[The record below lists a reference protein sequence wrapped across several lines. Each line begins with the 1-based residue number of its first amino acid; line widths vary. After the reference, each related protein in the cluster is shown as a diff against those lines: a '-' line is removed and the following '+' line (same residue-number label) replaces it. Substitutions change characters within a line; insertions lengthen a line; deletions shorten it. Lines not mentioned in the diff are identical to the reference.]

1 MLKEAAVVG
10 GRGSRSRTHWK
21 IKKILHVDGC
31 LFSTQMEMLHLL
43 QNPPHY
49 RRRDSHQSATSPSR
63 SAMSPS
69 WVACRLGTAV
79 AGSSVSISWGEGV
92 ALCCGAYQSQKVCHG
107 RHDVESPL
115 FLLGK

>member
-1 MLKEAAVVG
+1 MLKEAAVMG
-10 GRGSRSRTHWK
+10 GRGSRSRSYWK

-43 QNPPHY
+43 QNPPRY
-49 RRRDSHQSATSPSR
+49 RRRNSHR

-79 AGSSVSISWGEGV
+79 AGSSVSISWGE
-92 ALCCGAYQSQKVCHG
+92 SQKVCHG
-107 RHDVESPL
+107 RHDVESSL

>member
-10 GRGSRSRTHWK
+10 GSRSRSRSYWK

-31 LFSTQMEMLHLL
+31 LFSNQMEMLHLL

-49 RRRDSHQSATSPSR
+49 RRRNSHR
-63 SAMSPS
+63 SARSPNRSARSPS

-79 AGSSVSISWGEGV
+79 AGSSVSISWGE
-92 ALCCGAYQSQKVCHG
+92 SQKVCHG
-107 RHDVESPL
+107 RHDVESSL